1 MPGIVTSVLSLF
13 GLTYALIEGHDRG
26 WTSPVILGSFALALV
41 GALAFLFVE
50 GRADEPMV
58 AVSLFRERVFTGGT
72 IAVLMWG
79 FGLFGIYFFTSLYLQ
94 NVLGFSPTEAG
105 AAFVPMAL
113 LMAVGAIVSEKAASR
128 IGGGNLVGLAM
139 VLMAVGIASVSL
151 LGRHASYLDLM
162 PSLRRDRHRRR
173 AVGPADRDGAR
184 RDARIRGRRG
194 VGHLQRVP

>member
-1 MPGIVTSVLSLF
+1 M
-13 GLTYALIEGHDRG
+13 
-26 WTSPVILGSFALALV
+26 ILGSFALALV

-50 GRADEPMV
+50 NRADEPMV

-113 LMAVGAIVSEKAASR
+113 LMAVGAIVSEKAASK
-128 IGGGNLVGLAM
+128 IGGGQP
-139 VLMAVGIASVSL
+139 
-151 LGRHASYLDLM
+151 GR
-162 PSLRRDRHRRR
+162 LRDAADGRRHRVGVAAR
-173 AVGPADRDGAR
+173 AGTRPTST
-184 RDARIRGRRG
+184 
-194 VGHLQRVP
+194 